1 MANRDEIIFLEDI
14 LECIERIENYT
25 ENISES
31 DFQKDIE
38 KQDAVIRRIEIIG
51 EAVKKITFETR
62 EKYSQ
67 IPWREMAGMRDVVI
81 HEYFG
86 VSTRLIW
93 NVASLDIHKIKPEIE
108 KIISDMTD
116 RKES

>member
-1 MANRDEIIFLEDI
+1 MAERDEIIFLEDI
-14 LECIERIENYT
+14 LVCIEKIENYT

-31 DFQKDIE
+31 DFQQDNE

-51 EAVKKITFETR
+51 EAVKKITFKTR
-62 EKYSQ
+62 EKYPQ
-67 IPWREMAGMRDVVI
+67 IPWREMAGMRDVII

-86 VSTRLIW
+86 VSTSLIW
-93 NVASLDIHKIKPEIE
+93 KVASLEIHKIKPEIE

-116 RKES
+116 MEES